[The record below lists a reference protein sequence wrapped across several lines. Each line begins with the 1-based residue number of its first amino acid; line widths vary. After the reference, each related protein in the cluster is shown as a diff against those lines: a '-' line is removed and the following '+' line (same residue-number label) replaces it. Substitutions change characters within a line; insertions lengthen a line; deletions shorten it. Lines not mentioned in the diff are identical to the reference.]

1 MTSQYNTS
9 SWRDDFDLEPGVHPT
24 IAYAL
29 QGMRMGHAAR
39 LANEKLTAPASAP
52 ARWPFPVAPIPV
64 DRKTPPPQHANAKDA
79 PL

>member
-9 SWRDDFDLEPGVHPT
+9 SWRDDFDLEPNTHPT

-29 QGMRMGHAAR
+29 QEMRMGHAAR
-39 LANEKLTAPASAP
+39 LANEKLTTPAPAP

-64 DRKTPPPQHANAKDA
+64 DRKTTPPRHPDAEDA